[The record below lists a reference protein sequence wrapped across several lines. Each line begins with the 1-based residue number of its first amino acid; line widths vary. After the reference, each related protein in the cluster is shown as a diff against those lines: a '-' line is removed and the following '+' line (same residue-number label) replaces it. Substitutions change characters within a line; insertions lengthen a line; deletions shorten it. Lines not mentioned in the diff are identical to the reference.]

1 MPHGDIETFLE
12 DGQWHNRVEGEA
24 GVLSS
29 HDDKEEAA
37 AAGRREAHHRK
48 VKHLIKK
55 ETGSIGEMNGH
66 GHDRREVPG

>member
-12 DGQWHNRVEGEA
+12 NGQWHNRVEGEA

-29 HDDKEEAA
+29 YDDKEEAA
-37 AAGRREAHHRK
+37 AAGRREGHHRK

-55 ETGSIGEMNGH
+55 ETGSIGEANGH
-66 GHDRREVPG
+66 GRNGARFPD